1 MPQIPTNSET
11 KFTARWGHWVRC
23 LWVASALLL
32 TLAPAV
38 GAVEAEH
45 WYVIEL
51 AGQRAGWMVERQTTR
66 DGLSTTQS
74 ESELRIHR
82 GGTELVLNFSS
93 QFVETTAGKPVSM
106 RSVQR
111 FGQQPMILEATF
123 DDEGVIEKTVQGEA
137 THQRRLPAA
146 EEGWL
151 TPAVAQRALVKALAT
166 GAGQLRYRTI
176 DPLSG
181 LTPIEVEAKRTH
193 ELADGTTRWRVT
205 VSNLA
210 GLEEIVEYD
219 AEGTTLRSTAS
230 LIGMELTYR
239 LSDRATAQA
248 DGGGAPE
255 LLVNSLIHPDRPIAR
270 PRGLR
275 RAVYRLSLPSGEL
288 ADLPTVASQRV
299 VRAADGSL
307 EVKVNVSEEAQNSPN
322 GLPRESPNRSIDRQL
337 FLRASAYLDYRA
349 KAVQATLAA
358 VEFPATEGE
367 ARNDRQRAELLR
379 RHVHQLMTRKN
390 LAIGFASASEAAASR
405 SGDCTEHAV
414 LLSALLRADGIPA
427 RVVSGLL
434 YVERFAGERQVFGYH
449 LWSQGWIEGRWVDLD
464 AMTAAPFDATHIAL
478 TTSALDSQED
488 FVAISAS
495 LLPLMGALR
504 IEVVELERP
513 RR

>member
-1 MPQIPTNSET
+1 
-11 KFTARWGHWVRC
+11 
-23 LWVASALLL
+23 
-32 TLAPAV
+32 
-38 GAVEAEH
+38 
-45 WYVIEL
+45 
-51 AGQRAGWMVERQTTR
+51 
-66 DGLSTTQS
+66 
-74 ESELRIHR
+74 
-82 GGTELVLNFSS
+82 
-93 QFVETTAGKPVSM
+93 
-106 RSVQR
+106 
-111 FGQQPMILEATF
+111 
-123 DDEGVIEKTVQGEA
+123 
-137 THQRRLPAA
+137 
-146 EEGWL
+146 
-151 TPAVAQRALVKALAT
+151 
-166 GAGQLRYRTI
+166 
-176 DPLSG
+176 

-255 LLVNSLIHPDRPIAR
+255 LIHPDRPIAR

-299 VRAADGSL
+299 VRASDGSL
-307 EVKVNVSEEAQNSPN
+307 KVEVSISD
-322 GLPRESPNRSIDRQL
+322 GLPTSPSGSIDRPL
-337 FLRASAYLDYRA
+337 FLRATAYLDYRA
-349 KAVQATLAA
+349 EAVQATLAA
-358 VEFPATEGE
+358 IEFPATEGE

-379 RHVHQLMTRKN
+379 RRVHQLMTRKN

-495 LLPLMGALR
+495 LLPMMGALR
-504 IEVVELERP
+504 IEVVELEQR
-513 RR
+513 